1 MPRLSIKTSK
11 YSSEEYS
18 DRLTRTYLGV
28 GPSFGGLSV
37 PELRTGLNSLLR
49 SCKTLKNKTRAD
61 SINCY
66 KTARGLEGVKTSTL
80 KKNQLLEQL
89 KPYRRDVKR
98 IKVEVGLAPKNYLE
112 EKVFKLEKDPKL
124 KYKVQAYKAAD
135 WSTKNGTVISDLIE
149 DIVRIEGRRKKYGL
163 PSLPKELLDVLPEY
177 KPGKAEIEAWR
188 MAGVDVGDIPYPNPR
203 ELQGEARE
211 RYFSDLIKTT
221 EFKTRAAIQ
230 KRDADIKK
238 GKKDEKKKKTIKKP
252 IKKTKAQGLAG
263 MKFLFTGGVC
273 KECQAHIEG
282 LGGVFVKSYSKKVDV
297 VITKDKSSG
306 SSKLQKAQKDGK
318 KIIDWAESLKL

>member
-1 MPRLSIKTSK
+1 MPERLVMKTTK
-11 YSSEEYS
+11 YSPKEYS
-18 DRLTRTYLGV
+18 DRLTKTFLGV
-28 GPSFGGLSV
+28 PPSKGGLGV

-135 WSTKNGTVISDLIE
+135 WSTNNDTVISDLVEAVI
-149 DIVRIEGRRKKYGL
+149 RIEERRQTYGM
-163 PSLPKELLDVLPEY
+163 PSLPSELLDL
-177 KPGKAEIEAWR
+177 
-188 MAGVDVGDIPYPNPR
+188 IPHYLEER
-203 ELQGEARE
+203 EKE
-211 RYFSDLIKTT
+211 R
-221 EFKTRAAIQ
+221 Q
-230 KRDADIKK
+230 
-238 GKKDEKKKKTIKKP
+238 
-252 IKKTKAQGLAG
+252 QGLDFVNRLEGDGNPADY
-263 MKFLFTGGVC
+263 LF
-273 KECQAHIEG
+273 ERPRPMI
-282 LGGVFVKSYSKKVDV
+282 V
-297 VITKDKSSG
+297 VERRQRPIN
-306 SSKLQKAQKDGK
+306 QF
-318 KIIDWAESLKL
+318 